1 MACKCT
7 QTTTNATGGGSITS
21 ALSACTYPL
30 WINHVSGCTGS
41 ALDIH
46 FGNPG
51 ANILFNVGQYDYYE
65 VGYGTNNIGIN
76 VTNPIHTLSVGGT
89 IDVEQYLHLG
99 ESALT
104 GSSAG
109 SVYLG
114 YNAGESRDNNSNSMK
129 NTVVGNA
136 SLGSGGVLNNAN
148 DNTSI
153 GYGTLMN
160 LTSGKMNTVVGS
172 LAGNALTS
180 QNGNVYLGYGQGYY
194 STTEENTLRI
204 GNKVQ
209 NGGGSTRPLI
219 QGDFATSAATIFGSA
234 RITGVPKGDNGFL
247 TIDDDGYLHKSK
259 FTSGPGGG
267 GSNLSLGVSNTGIWT
282 ANTTDAAGLPWDTAG
297 DLPGYRSVS
306 ISGGTNSTS
315 TSTDWTGT
323 RVGIGTGKPTVPLHV
338 KAPFAWTY
346 VESEGTSSYI
356 ASITDSTIAYLG
368 MAAGGGVQSGSTTW
382 RTKSFTSNL
391 SLGGE
396 GFIGTGFS
404 IMRASREVA
413 GDGSTQTVVNPF
425 AILGDTENLDGAL
438 VLRGDTNLGG
448 IGGNRGVG
456 IFTARPTKELTVV
469 GSISGTGAIHS
480 TDYLKYPNPSF
491 GTYVGYQSG
500 SGTTSDNYN
509 TAVGYQSIQDMGT
522 ASMSLTQR
530 NTAVGYR
537 TLNSAGSVIAGTV
550 TDNVA
555 IGYQSLQLNTGGE
568 YNVGIGVD
576 TLGSGVDIDSHVAV
590 GYQVLQDYTANDTGS
605 KGNVGIGYRTMR
617 KVTTGGRNVGIGYF
631 VAANST
637 TLGGYN
643 VYIGD
648 VAANG
653 VDNSGYGNV
662 ILGAGA
668 ATGGTPANSTI
679 AVGYN
684 AQIPYDD
691 DFFMNIGDIIYAR
704 KGDAGTGG
712 RDTVMIG
719 AGSYTQ
725 SYTPD
730 FTVGVVGALSATGA
744 IHSTDYIKFP
754 NPARSVYIGWKGNS
768 GNTTNTQNTS
778 LGFDSF
784 GAGLSLIDG
793 ASDNTAIGFETLKS
807 ITNSSNNTAVGANS
821 QPEVTT
827 GSKNTSLGA
836 KSLLQMVTGS
846 DNVAIGYGSLDES
859 HGDRST
865 AVGSESLN
873 GEMDGIQNTG
883 LGYRTLYLNNTGR
896 DNVALGHGSMYGGSV
911 NAHNYNT
918 AVGAGSLSGITT
930 GGCNVAVG
938 NNAGAGITNPLGK
951 ITTGSN
957 NVVIGCQADI
967 KKGDGDNQT
976 NINNTIFTN
985 WGTGGNTILTHA
997 PIDPIKTHDVYTHG
1011 DIIIKPTSGL
1021 IVSAST
1027 NGMTVESDIRVPDNK
1042 KIIMGAGD
1050 DLEVYSDGTGG
1061 RIDVGSSYLQV
1072 AGDTLDFTDGSAV
1085 SYILRGSAAGGVSLY
1100 NVGVKKFETTSIGAT
1115 LTGALSLKDS
1125 LAFGN
1130 AYIGEMAGKYASS
1143 AAHTTQN
1150 TIIGYQSLSS
1160 PSMTGSISNT
1170 TLGYKSLSAATSS
1183 RDNTAIGAQSQM
1195 SNTTGGFNTVVGS
1208 DSLLSNETGSYNVAI
1223 GGSALKG
1230 VASNSN
1236 SQNVSIGH
1244 ESGLAI
1250 TTGNANVFLGYQ
1262 AGRTLTSGTNNIC
1275 IGAGTN
1281 AVDATGTRQI
1291 NIGNVIYGRDVANTG
1306 SINSIGIGTTTPGAP
1321 GNSPAIPFTVNG
1333 AMSATTR
1340 LYLGGATAANGN
1352 WIDGTQ
1358 GGSGNDLY
1366 INSAN
1371 DVEIIATDDITLE
1384 ATGRVEFTEKNA
1396 ASPSMAIDL
1405 NDTSTHAYIENYAG
1419 NEVVGINGST
1429 RRLYFLWQGAIPAT
1443 NQNWISGEEN
1453 GGADLTLGSNNDIV
1467 MSATSVGIGTTSP
1480 VTKLD
1485 VHHDPTGLSNNTG
1498 GGEVVTF
1505 GSAGADYAAG
1515 VLVQLRG
1522 ASNWVKADADDTTQ
1536 QGSLLGIALGAA
1548 PSNGILLKGFYKIN
1562 IADDVTTW
1570 TAGGQLYVSTS
1581 DGKITE
1587 STGSMGS
1594 GDYIRVVGY
1603 MTTTTNV
1610 IYFNPES
1617 TYLVV
1622 T

>member
-576 TLGSGVDIDSHVAV
+576 TLESGVDIDSHVAV

-617 KVTTGGRNVGIGYF
+617 KATTGGRNVGIGYF

-754 NPARSVYIGWKGNS
+754 NPAKSVYIGWKGNS

-793 ASDNTAIGFETLKS
+793 AADNTAIGFETLKS
-807 ITNSSNNTAVGANS
+807 ITNATSNTAVGSSS

-827 GSKNTSLGA
+827 GSKNTSVGDN
-836 KSLLQMVTGS
+836 SLLQMVTGS
-846 DNVAIGYGSLDES
+846 DNVAIGYGALDES

-865 AVGSESLN
+865 AVGSESMN
-873 GEMDGIQNTG
+873 STDNGIQNTG
-883 LGYRTLYLNNTGR
+883 LGYRSLYLNNTGR

-938 NNAGAGITNPLGK
+938 NNAGAGITSPLGK

-985 WGTGGNTILTHA
+985 WGTGGNTILTHS
-997 PIDPIKTHDVYTHG
+997 PIDPIKTHDVYANG

-1021 IVSAST
+1021 ILSAST
-1027 NGMTVESDIRVPDNK
+1027 LGTTIEGPIRTKDP
-1042 KIIMGAGD
+1042 
-1050 DLEVYSDGTGG
+1050 
-1061 RIDVGSSYLQV
+1061 
-1072 AGDTLDFTDGSAV
+1072 
-1085 SYILRGSAAGGVSLY
+1085 
-1100 NVGVKKFETTSIGAT
+1100 
-1115 LTGALSLKDS
+1115 LTFS
-1125 LAFGN
+1125 N
-1130 AYIGEMAGKYASS
+1130 TIIGEMAVKYDTKAS
-1143 AAHTTQN
+1143 TTQQN
-1150 TIIGYQSLSS
+1150 TVVGYQSLSN
-1160 PSMTGSISNT
+1160 PAFTGSILNT
-1170 TLGYKSLSAATSS
+1170 TLGYKTLSGTTTS
-1183 RDNTAIGAQSQM
+1183 RENTAIGANSQQ
-1195 SNTTGGFNTVVGS
+1195 SNTTGGFNTAVGS
-1208 DSLLSNETGSYNVAI
+1208 SALLNNQTGAYNVAI
-1223 GGSALKG
+1223 GGDALKG

-1244 ESGLAI
+1244 ESGLSI

-1281 AVDATGTRQI
+1281 AVDAAGTRQI

-1306 SINSIGIGTTTPGAP
+1306 AINSIGIGTTTPGAP

-1333 AMSATTR
+1333 AISGTTR

-1405 NDTSTHAYIENYAG
+1405 NDVSGQAFIENYSG
-1419 NEVVGINGST
+1419 NEVIGINAST

-1443 NQNWISGEEN
+1443 QQTWISGNESN
-1453 GGADLTLGSNNDIV
+1453 GGEIDLTIGSSNDVIF
-1467 MSATSVGIGTTSP
+1467 SATSIGMGTTLP
-1480 VTKLD
+1480 KTKLD
-1485 VHHDPTGLSNNTG
+1485 VHHDPTGLVNNTG

-1515 VLVQLRG
+1515 FLVQLRG

-1548 PSNGILLKGFYKIN
+1548 PSDGILLKGFYKIN
-1562 IADDVTTW
+1562 TADDVTTW
-1570 TAGGQLYVSTS
+1570 TNGGQLYVSVT

-1594 GDYIRVVGY
+1594 GDYVRVVGY